1 MKSLLT
7 VKAPASQHGF
17 SLMEMAVVLMILGTL
32 MSGVL
37 VAVSQTT
44 ENNRR
49 TNALVQLR
57 QIEEALYGFAQTY
70 GRLPCPA
77 IYTTVI
83 IKKGKEDPQGGGN
96 CTEPHG
102 FVPVATLGF
111 YGPTNDDGLLLD
123 PWQNPVRYSVAE
135 YDDNGDSIPDF
146 TTDAGIIFAS
156 GNLAPDPDL
165 LKVCD
170 RDGCIGNVVA
180 DTVPAIVYSMGAN
193 WATYTSAD
201 EQENA
206 DPATLLANN
215 PISDDN
221 EFVSTSYSE
230 ENFDDQLIWLSPY
243 VLFNKLITAGKLP

>member
-1 MKSLLT
+1 MKSLFIP
-7 VKAPASQHGF
+7 KALSSQHGF

-49 TNALVQLR
+49 TNSLVQLR
-57 QIEEALYGFAQTY
+57 QIEEALYGYAQTN

-77 IYTTVI
+77 IFTAVAAD
-83 IKKGKEDPQGGGN
+83 KGREDPQGGGA

-146 TTDAGIIFAS
+146 TSDAGISDLFS
-156 GNLAPDPDL
+156 TGNLVADPDL
-165 LKVCD
+165 LRVCD
-170 RDGCIGNVVA
+170 SDTCGGDILA
-180 DTVPAIVYSMGAN
+180 DTVPALVYSMGAN

-206 DPATLLANN
+206 TAAATY

-221 EFVSTSYSE
+221 DFVSTSYSE
-230 ENFDDQLIWLSPY
+230 ENFDDQIIWLSPY
-243 VLFNKLITAGKLP
+243 VLFNKLISAGQLP

>member
-57 QIEEALYGFAQTY
+57 QIEEALYGFAQTH

-77 IYTTVI
+77 SDSSNGIEVT
-83 IKKGKEDPQGGGN
+83 DGGFG
-96 CTEPHG
+96 CAIWYG
-102 FVPVATLGF
+102 FVPASTLAL
-111 YGPTNDDGLLLD
+111 YGSINAEKLLLD
-123 PWQNPVRYSVAE
+123 AWGNPFRYAVGEFSHSGNYV
-135 YDDNGDSIPDF
+135 F
-146 TTDAGIIFAS
+146 TSQVNLRSFYNASGAGITNANMLRICNNS
-156 GNLAPDPDL
+156 TCEPDE
-165 LKVCD
+165 
-170 RDGCIGNVVA
+170 IIS
-180 DTVPAIVYSMGAN
+180 DTIPALILSMGAD
-193 WATYTSAD
+193 WATCTSAN
-201 EQENA
+201 EIANSCEFTSANGYSLPA
-206 DPATLLANN
+206 DK
-215 PISDDN
+215 D
-221 EFVSTSYSE
+221 FVKRDYAE
-230 ENFDDQLIWLSPY
+230 DLFDDQLIWLSPY